1 MRFLIADV
9 MIGSPTDVAVG
20 GLLLF
25 PGLVTLWTT
34 GHSLFCLR
42 TDILFIVAQSVHQ
55 SSRLTVQQKL
65 SSITKISGPPSIVW
79 ERTPSR
85 PPPNPQAGST
95 GRPSSPYL
103 RSLEPQPSLVEAMFV
118 IPSTRL
124 CPETKLW
131 YSTSTSGAF
140 GPANVTTAA
149 LCQLRPIVLPWFP
162 AQTQTQT
169 AAAAETASITRAKN
183 RGPLASRS

>member
-85 PPPNPQAGST
+85 PSPNPQAGST
-95 GRPSSPYL
+95 GRSSSLYL
-103 RSLEPQPSLVEAMFV
+103 RRLEPQSSPVEATFV
-118 IPSTRL
+118 IPSTRF
-124 CPETKLW
+124 CPETNYGTLLQQV
-131 YSTSTSGAF
+131 A
-140 GPANVTTAA
+140 P
-149 LCQLRPIVLPWFP
+149 LDP
-162 AQTQTQT
+162 QT
-169 AAAAETASITRAKN
+169 
-183 RGPLASRS
+183 